1 MMQDRAAIMTIEQMC
16 FLDLDDI
23 RELRVACSHCGS
35 VTTIPL
41 AELSN
46 VASLIERNCIA
57 CGTDSGIRK
66 GTDEWTRIVGLV
78 DHLIR
83 VKDSLKN
90 RNIRLS
96 FRVECP
102 KQV

>member
-1 MMQDRAAIMTIEQMC
+1 MTIEQVR
-16 FLDLDDI
+16 FLGLDEI
-23 RELRVACSHCGS
+23 KEIRVACSNCGS
-35 VTTIPL
+35 ITTTPL
-41 AELSN
+41 TELAN
-46 VASLIERNCIA
+46 VAALIERNCIA

-83 VKDSLKN
+83 VKDSLRN

-96 FRVECP
+96 FPIECP